1 MYYTS
6 PYVWKNYHPYRKRGK
21 NRPYVF
27 IDITPNENGMLDCY
41 VFNAPMLKQV
51 SVIAIFK
58 DLRQLEQFSCCTEL
72 ESDNYNFI
80 DT

>member
-1 MYYTS
+1 
-6 PYVWKNYHPYRKRGK
+6 
-21 NRPYVF
+21 
-27 IDITPNENGMLDCY
+27 MLDCY